1 MLPWASPSQGV
12 RLRLCTGVRP
22 RSSHAL
28 PRPGLA
34 TEPPAPRSID
44 QPQPR
49 LVRQPANQLP
59 HKATLTGFSHRNTP
73 ERSSES
79 LSGLLGSPRVALCI
93 TANRRRSLDS
103 RTALR
108 KSLGCALRCRASR
121 QSRPPP
127 ACPALNAAIESVVRF
142 ASRLTL
148 LRLTQRRLRC
158 LEARRSQTL
167 NLRERLVAAFPSPA
181 ATLAFASAA
190 PGSSFPA
197 CCFATSPAAS
207 CARSALRS
215 AAPCGL
221 PH

>member
-121 QSRPPP
+121 D
-127 ACPALNAAIESVVRF
+127 ARF
-142 ASRLTL
+142 T
-148 LRLTQRRLRC
+148 RRR
-158 LEARRSQTL
+158 
-167 NLRERLVAAFPSPA
+167 
-181 ATLAFASAA
+181 
-190 PGSSFPA
+190 PGSPPTRLCGAGPRLAADGCYPLPCVVVLGLSSDRG
-197 CCFATSPAAS
+197 SP
-207 CARSALRS
+207 RSPQPSDKVLFSPVRVG
-215 AAPCGL
+215 PIY
-221 PH
+221 

>member
-121 QSRPPP
+121 
-127 ACPALNAAIESVVRF
+127 
-142 ASRLTL
+142 
-148 LRLTQRRLRC
+148 
-158 LEARRSQTL
+158 
-167 NLRERLVAAFPSPA
+167 
-181 ATLAFASAA
+181 ATL
-190 PGSSFPA
+190 SFPIA
-197 CCFATSPAAS
+197 DIWRSTTRVGCRLPDAILCGKQRYRSHSRTVPAFSDRNFLGEAS
-207 CARSALRS
+207 
-215 AAPCGL
+215 
-221 PH
+221 